1 MLAIIFGDTG
11 CFLWRE
17 VDRFGQSRP
26 GAPMGGPF
34 PTEAE
39 ARADANNEGFI
50 LIPDPWP
57 DARRSSET
65 D

>member
-17 VDRFGQSRP
+17 VDRLGQSRP

-34 PTEAE
+34 PTWAE
-39 ARADANNEGFI
+39 ARAGANNEGFI
-50 LIPDPWP
+50 LIPDPRR
-57 DARRSSET
+57 DAKRSSET